1 MTRLLFTLL
10 LITLSTFL
18 LGRFLGRFLYR
29 RPAGSAERVDSG
41 DPLVQDPN
49 CLTYLSKK
57 RALEAKQGGVTHYF
71 CGPACAEAFEKKK
84 AGKESGGWK

>member
-10 LITLSTFL
+10 LITLLTFL

-29 RPAGSAERVDSG
+29 RPAGSAARVDAG
-41 DPLVQDPN
+41 DALVQDPN

-57 RALEAKQGGVTHYF
+57 GALEAKQGGVTHYF

-84 AGKESGGWK
+84 AGKESGGGK